1 MLPTLHSLKGSCTQ
15 VKQLAQ
21 MPFEPLFPT
30 SCFHCNISFR
40 NRFRSCVP
48 HHRNLHV
55 KSGQMAMP
63 CSNQIPFQSETF
75 TKRLWNWFDLTFIS
89 IAYIGPRSVLEMN
102 IYCDETSSH
111 ISAYCIWVYGIQ
123 SYPGTILT
131 PNLRGFARQSLPGCT
146 SSTWRCRCSSFC
158 MSSRNKACIQSD

>member
-102 IYCDETSSH
+102 IYCDEHFGILYLGIRYTV
-111 ISAYCIWVYGIQ
+111 ISRHHPDSKSAGIC
-123 SYPGTILT
+123 TAK
-131 PNLRGFARQSLPGCT
+131 FARLHFLHVALSLLLLLHELQEQSLHT
-146 SSTWRCRCSSFC
+146 
-158 MSSRNKACIQSD
+158 I